1 MKNKSEVMKACQNYL
16 GNRGI
21 SDEVKRCAY
30 HKGVWFI
37 VFEHSPG
44 DVELSIESYCYECWE
59 ILPSKGFAWNKA
71 NLQRIAEGM
80 NKA

>member
-1 MKNKSEVMKACQNYL
+1 MKTKSEVMKACRNYL

-30 HKGVWFI
+30 HDGVWFI
-37 VFEHSPG
+37 VFEHSP
-44 DVELSIESYCYECWE
+44 DDLELSRLSFTYEAWE

-71 NLQRIAEGM
+71 NLQRIVEGM
-80 NKA
+80 RNA